1 MRISTFSAVLSSIFL
16 ILILPLSLAFKTL
29 SIRLE
34 VVVLKGIS
42 VMTKVLLSN
51 CEMRARTRTREPRSP
66 SLTQVQ
72 AMNTFAD
79 LLMDRL
85 RDDVRDTH
93 ANVTRMVKCTVEHLT
108 ALEEGHLEPVYAMTT
123 HVRAE
128 MKIAFTTADS
138 GADTCVFGIG
148 YVIPVQT
155 ARLGRNILGIAKASM
170 DCGQWK
176 GA

>member
-1 MRISTFSAVLSSIFL
+1 
-16 ILILPLSLAFKTL
+16 
-29 SIRLE
+29 
-34 VVVLKGIS
+34 
-42 VMTKVLLSN
+42 MTKVLLSN